1 MTYQILV
8 VDDDLDVARTIELS
22 LRRHEEFQVTLA
34 LSGAEALQTIR
45 RSPPDLVVLDII
57 MPGMDGHEV
66 CSQLRTDPLH
76 RDLPILFLSAKGQV
90 GDRIEGLSLGADD
103 YMAKPYHIEELVLRI
118 KAILRR
124 VQRKRQREEDASAS
138 TMIQVGGL
146 ILDTKTFQATV
157 ENGRN
162 VLLTPVEFD
171 LLYHLMSNAGTVFS
185 SSRLLQEVWNYPY
198 DTGSP
203 DLVRMHIRNLT
214 KDTAQSAAARL
225 SSDGATPRLYHH
237 FALGDQGALPRG
249 GVTWHVTGRLC

>member
-1 MTYQILV
+1 MTYHILV

-34 LSGAEALQTIR
+34 LSGAEALQIIR
-45 RSPPDLVVLDII
+45 RSTPDLVVLDII

-66 CSQLRTDPLH
+66 CAQLRSDPLH

-90 GDRIEGLSLGADD
+90 GDRIDGLALGADD
-103 YMAKPYHIEELVLRI
+103 YLAKPFHIQELVLRI
-118 KAILRR
+118 KAVLRR
-124 VQRKRQREEDASAS
+124 VQRRRRQEQETVAP
-138 TMIQVGGL
+138 TMIRVGGL
-146 ILDTKTFQATV
+146 TLDTRSFQVTV
-157 ENGRN
+157 AGQQE

-203 DLVRMHIRNLT
+203 DLVRMHIRNLRQKIEPDPQRPT
-214 KDTAQSAAARL
+214 YLKTIPRHGYTIAL
-225 SSDGATPRLYHH
+225 SSKGELQAHH
-237 FALGDQGALPRG
+237 QA
-249 GVTWHVTGRLC
+249 